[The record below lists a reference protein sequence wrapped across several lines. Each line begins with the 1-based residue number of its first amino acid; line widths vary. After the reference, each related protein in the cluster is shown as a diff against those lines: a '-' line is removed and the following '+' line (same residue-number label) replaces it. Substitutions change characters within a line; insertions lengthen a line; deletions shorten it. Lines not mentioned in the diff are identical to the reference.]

1 MGRVTQILVPGALT
15 MMQDMATVSQFNST
29 MSSVR
34 EVGEPMYLQG
44 QSYDVEGITQ
54 TIETRQ
60 EQVCLGEAM
69 QNVVEIVTVSEE
81 TNVVEIPEVQVLER
95 SVEVPQIVQK
105 PVEVVRQQHVEIPR
119 IFPQER
125 VQERRVEQ
133 IVDVPV
139 PQMVEEKIEVPKIFA
154 QERIQ
159 HVAVEQILD
168 VPVPQTVEEVI
179 EVPKIFPQ
187 ERVTQN
193 VVEKNYRCTCTS
205 DC

>member
-15 MMQDMATVSQFNST
+15 MMQDRATVSQFNST

-60 EQVCLGEAM
+60 EQVCLGETM

-81 TNVVEIPEVQVLER
+81 TNVVEIP
-95 SVEVPQIVQK
+95 QIVQK
-105 PVEVVRQQHVEIPR
+105 PVEVIRQQHVEIPR

-139 PQMVEEKIEVPKIFA
+139 PQVVEEVIEVPKVFP

-159 HVAVEQILD
+159 HVAVE
-168 VPVPQTVEEVI
+168 
-179 EVPKIFPQ
+179 
-187 ERVTQN
+187 
-193 VVEKNYRCTCTS
+193 
-205 DC
+205 